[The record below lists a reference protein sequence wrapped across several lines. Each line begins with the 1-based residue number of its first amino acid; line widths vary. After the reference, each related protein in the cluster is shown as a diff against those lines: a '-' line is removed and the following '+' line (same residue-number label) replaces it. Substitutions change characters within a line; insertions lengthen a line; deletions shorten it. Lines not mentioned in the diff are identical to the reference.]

1 MISKRQ
7 AIGLAKYMGVSM
19 AFAAA
24 VSIVANSDLSL
35 PNDHRPQIEQQVK
48 ARVAK
53 MPEGFSDVVITSF
66 NKEAG
71 KPAHLTFDA
80 KLKTDAGTVPYKG
93 EADCTRKNCSLIKLA
108 LK

>member
-7 AIGLAKYMGVSM
+7 AIGLAKYMGVSI
-19 AFAAA
+19 AFAAS
-24 VSIVANSDLSL
+24 VSIIANCDLSM
-35 PNDHRPQIEQQVK
+35 PNDHRPEIEQQVK
-48 ARVAK
+48 TRVAK
-53 MPEGFSDVVITSF
+53 MPEGFRDVVITSF

-80 KLKTDAGTVPYKG
+80 KLKTESGDVAYKG
-93 EADCTRKNCSLIKLA
+93 DADCTRKNCSLIKLA